1 LQEEAINRERIVAL
15 GRRSSRGRVAY
26 LLCELVWWQIAVGLA
41 EDHAIRLPLTQVEL
55 ADVLGLTSVHMN
67 RILQGFRRDN
77 LIKLAHHRLTLLD
90 VERLQEIAGFNQNY
104 LHLGS
109 APTEARSYID
119 MRQREH
125 EAREGH

>member
-1 LQEEAINRERIVAL
+1 
-15 GRRSSRGRVAY
+15 
-26 LLCELVWWQIAVGLA
+26 
-41 EDHAIRLPLTQVEL
+41 
-55 ADVLGLTSVHMN
+55 VLGLTSVHMN

-77 LIKLAHHRLTLLD
+77 LITLAHHRLTLLD

-119 MRQREH
+119 MRQRE
-125 EAREGH
+125 REHGEGR

>member
-1 LQEEAINRERIVAL
+1 
-15 GRRSSRGRVAY
+15 
-26 LLCELVWWQIAVGLA
+26 
-41 EDHAIRLPLTQVEL
+41 
-55 ADVLGLTSVHMN
+55 MN
-67 RILQGFRRDN
+67 RILQGFRRDK
-77 LIKLAHHRLTLLD
+77 LITLAQRRLSLLD

-125 EAREGH
+125 ERREGH